1 MHAREEAV
9 ARWRELLGHDAV
21 TTDQNDLDAL
31 LRNTSGYGARSIV
44 AALRP
49 GSVDDVV
56 AVVRIARET
65 GVPLY
70 PYSTGKNWGL
80 GSRVPPRDGC
90 ALLDLGRLNRIRA
103 VNEKHHYAIIE
114 PGVTQQQLGE
124 YLRERGLRLLLNVTG
139 SSPKSSVLGNA
150 IERGTGFR
158 NHRTEDV
165 RGFEVVLGTGD
176 LVRTGYWGT
185 DDDAI
190 REAHHYKYG
199 MGPYLD
205 GLFTQSN
212 YGVVTS
218 AVVSLVPAQ
227 ESMRMLMFT
236 FPDTRLADAIETVSG
251 LFRDRTLR
259 SIVHVFND
267 KRILAMSSSTTAAT
281 WTGVTAIDGSA
292 NYVAFAQ
299 EELRTALAPLGG
311 TVTFFSAEDMAGDV
325 DPMVDGMFRVHNGE
339 SNDVFMNGL
348 YHTLGDG
355 SDVTDPDDLD
365 ATRYGM
371 LACMPFL
378 PADGQAVTEAVALVE
393 KVCEQHDLVPAIA
406 LNPID
411 ANALESVINVYFD
424 TTDEAQVHNA
434 HACSAALHR
443 ALYEDG
449 FRFYRVDIANMAY
462 LTGQDVPVWAAGEL
476 IKNALDPDHVIAPGR
491 YGRL

>member
-1 MHAREEAV
+1 MTVPDREQAIT
-9 ARWRELLGHDAV
+9 RWRGLLGADAV
-21 TTDQNDLDAL
+21 TTDQDGLDAL
-31 LRNTSGYGARSIV
+31 LRNTTGYGPRSIV

-49 GSVDDVV
+49 ATVDDVV

-90 ALLDLGRLNRIRA
+90 ALLDLGALNRIRA

-114 PGVTQQQLGE
+114 PGVTQQQLGS
-124 YLRERGLRLLLNVTG
+124 YLREHGLRLLLNVTG

-150 IERGTGFR
+150 VERGTGFR

-165 RGFEVVLGTGD
+165 RGVEVVLGTGE
-176 LVRTGYWGT
+176 LVRTGYWGN
-185 DDDAI
+185 DDNL

-218 AVVSLVPAQ
+218 AVVNLVPVQ

-236 FPDTRLADAIETVSG
+236 FPDPRLADAIDTVSN
-251 LFRDRTLR
+251 LFRDRTLH

-267 KRILAMSSSTTAAT
+267 KRILTMSSSTESAT
-281 WTGVTAIDGSA
+281 WTGVTAIDGTA
-292 NYVAFAQ
+292 GYVAFAQ
-299 EELRTALAPLGG
+299 EELKAALAPLGG
-311 TVTFFSAEDMAGDV
+311 TVTFFSQEDMAGA
-325 DPMVDGMFRVHNGE
+325 DPMIDGMFRVHSGE
-339 SNDVFMNGL
+339 SNGVFMQGL
-348 YHTLGDG
+348 FHTLGDG

-378 PADGQAVTEAVALVE
+378 PADGPVVTEAVALVE
-393 KVCEQHDLVPAIA
+393 KVCAEHDLVPAIA
-406 LNPID
+406 LNPVD

-424 TTDEAQVHNA
+424 TTDAEQVRNAQ
-434 HACSAALHR
+434 ACSAALHR

-462 LTGQDVPVWAAGEL
+462 LTGQDTPIWAAGEL
-476 IKNALDPDHVIAPGR
+476 LKNALDPDHVIAPGR
-491 YGRL
+491 YSRL

>member
-1 MHAREEAV
+1 MDIHEKAI
-9 ARWRELLGHDAV
+9 ARWRELLGDDAV
-21 TTDQNDLDAL
+21 TADQDGLDAL
-31 LRNTSGYGARSIV
+31 LRNTSGYGPRSIV

-49 GSVDDVV
+49 ASVDDVV
-56 AVVRIARET
+56 AIVRIARET

-124 YLRERGLRLLLNVTG
+124 YLRDRGLRLLLNVTG
-139 SSPKSSVLGNA
+139 SSPRSSVLGNA

-165 RGFEVVLGTGD
+165 RGVEVVLGTGD
-176 LVRTGYWGT
+176 LVRTGYWGNDGDT
-185 DDDAI
+185 V

-212 YGVVTS
+212 FGVVTS
-218 AVVSLVPAQ
+218 AVVNLVPAQ

-236 FPDTRLADAIETVSG
+236 FPDPRLADAIETVSG

-267 KRILAMSSSTTAAT
+267 KRILTMSSDTGAAT

-292 NYVAFAQ
+292 GYVAFAQ
-299 EELRTALAPLGG
+299 EELTAALAPLGG
-311 TVTFFSAEDMAGDV
+311 TVTFFSQEHMADA
-325 DPMVDGMFRVHNGE
+325 DPMVDGMFRVHSGE
-339 SNDVFMNGL
+339 SNGVFMQGL

-378 PADGQAVTEAVALVE
+378 PADGRAVTDAVELVE
-393 KVCEQHDLVPAIA
+393 KTCARYDLVPAIA
-406 LNPID
+406 LNPVD

-424 TTDEAQVHNA
+424 TTDDAQVRNA

-462 LTGQDVPVWAAGEL
+462 LTGQDAPVWAAGEL
-476 IKNALDPDHVIAPGR
+476 IKDALDPDHIIAPGR
-491 YGRL
+491 YSRK

>member
-1 MHAREEAV
+1 MSAHDEAV
-9 ARWRELLGHDAV
+9 TRWRELLGQDAV
-21 TTDQNDLDAL
+21 TTDQDRLDTL
-31 LRNTSGYGARSIV
+31 LRNTSGYDGRSIV
-44 AALRP
+44 AELRP
-49 GSVDDVV
+49 ASVDQVV
-56 AVVRIARET
+56 EIVRIARET

-80 GSRVPPRDGC
+80 GSRVPVTSGC
-90 ALLDLGRLNRIRA
+90 ALVDLGKLNRIRV

-114 PGVTQQQLGE
+114 PGVTQRQLGE
-124 YLRERGLRLLLNVTG
+124 YLREHGLRLLLNVTG
-139 SSPKSSVLGNA
+139 SSPESSVLGNA

-165 RGFEVVLGTGD
+165 RGIEVVLGTGD
-176 LVRTGYWGT
+176 LVRTGYWGN
-185 DDDAI
+185 DGQHI

-205 GLFTQSN
+205 GLFTQSG
-212 YGVVTS
+212 YGIVTS
-218 AVVSLVPAQ
+218 AVVNLVPAQ
-227 ESMRMLMFT
+227 EDMRMLMFT
-236 FPDTRLADAIETVSG
+236 FPDPRLADAIDTVSD

-267 KRILAMSSSTTAAT
+267 KRIITMNAGTAAAT

-292 NYVAFAQ
+292 NYVAFVQ
-299 EELRTALAPLGG
+299 DELRAALAPLGG
-311 TVTFFSAEDMAGDV
+311 AVTFFSAADMAGA
-325 DPMVDGMFRVHNGE
+325 DPMIDGMFRVHSGE
-339 SNDVFMNGL
+339 SNGVFMQGL

-378 PADGQAVTEAVALVE
+378 PADGQTVTEAVDLVE
-393 KVCEQHDLVPAIA
+393 KVCAQHGLVPAIA
-406 LNPID
+406 LNPVD

-424 TTDEAQVHNA
+424 TTDDVAVRNA

-462 LTGQDVPVWAAGEL
+462 LTGQDAPVWTAGAL
-476 IKNALDPDHVIAPGR
+476 IKDALDPDHVIAPGR
-491 YGRL
+491 YGRG

>member
-1 MHAREEAV
+1 MHTHEEAA
-9 ARWRELLGHDAV
+9 ARWRELLGDDAV
-21 TTDQNDLDAL
+21 TTDQAGLDAL
-31 LRNTSGYGARSIV
+31 LRNTSGYDGSVV

-49 GSVDDVV
+49 ASVDDVV
-56 AVVRIARET
+56 GIVRIARET

-80 GSRVPPRDGC
+80 GSRVPPREGC
-90 ALLDLGRLNRIRA
+90 ALLDLGGLNRIRV

-124 YLRERGLRLLLNVTG
+124 YLRENGLRLLLNVTG

-150 IERGTGFR
+150 LERGTGFR

-165 RGFEVVLGTGD
+165 RGVEVVLGTGD
-176 LVRTGYWGT
+176 LVRTGYWGR
-185 DDDAI
+185 DGDNA

-218 AVVSLVPAQ
+218 AVINLVPAQ
-227 ESMRMLMFT
+227 EDMRMLMFT
-236 FPDTRLADAIETVSG
+236 FPDARLADAIETVSG

-267 KRILAMSSSTTAAT
+267 KRLLAMSSSTVAAT

-292 NYVAFAQ
+292 NYVRFAQ
-299 EELRTALAPLGG
+299 EELRAALAPLGG
-311 TVTFFSAEDMAGDV
+311 TVTFFSAEDMTGDV
-325 DPMVDGMFRVHNGE
+325 DPMIDGMFRVHSGE
-339 SNDVFMNGL
+339 SNGVFMQGL

-378 PADGQAVTEAVALVE
+378 PADGQAVTDAVELTE
-393 KVCEQHDLVPAIA
+393 KVCAQYDLVPAIA
-406 LNPID
+406 LNPVD

-424 TTDEAQVHNA
+424 TTDEAAVRNA

-443 ALYEDG
+443 ALYSDG

-462 LTGQDVPVWAAGEL
+462 LTGQDLPVWAAGAL
-476 IKNALDPDHVIAPGR
+476 VKDALDPDHVIAPGR
-491 YGRL
+491 YSRV